1 MRRLFLSLALLSAVV
16 LASLPTPGRAQMN
29 EAQVAQALVGVWD
42 WQDRMNGATVYH
54 RLTLTGSGTFVYTSA
69 MQTYQVTSSGGWI
82 YQGGYLQFRTTS
94 STSLDPTGRPI
105 GLGPIQIL
113 DVGRDYVRTP
123 AGLARRSG

>member
-1 MRRLFLSLALLSAVV
+1 MRRLVLSL
-16 LASLPTPGRAQMN
+16 SLILVAITTMPTRAQMN
-29 EAQVAQALVGVWD
+29 EAQIAQALVGVWD
-42 WQDRMNGATVYH
+42 WQSQMNGVPVFN
-54 RLTLTGSGTFVYTSA
+54 RLTLTGSGTFVYTTA

-123 AGLARRSG
+123 AGVARRAG